1 MHIVEI
7 MIYSTRLIASM
18 NRFYMIKSLLALLL
32 ALCLFPISSSF
43 SAELTDKPPSLGIVL
58 TSNSPFNYKDVD
70 GKTVILG
77 EVQNTKSFP
86 VSGIKIWAGFY
97 DDFSEKP
104 LESTIGTTLLE
115 VIPPFGKSPYMI
127 ISPSSNS
134 KITSVSV
141 NLLGFNSSPEKKQ
154 NLSLELGTLDI
165 ADKLSLSGSI
175 TNKGPL
181 NSTNTKIHLIS
192 SDIFVPPRIL
202 GIATIELDRDLSAG
216 EKDSFEFNVP
226 HDSRAVSF
234 KIVAESD
241 DYTTGL
247 VTVKDTSV
255 DFLSKLVTINDIS
268 VTDTEGNR
276 LSNVTAGSPL
286 NIQSSLGIEYSA
298 LEKSQL
304 QPFVYW
310 IQIKQSFENNGETK
324 SFVEY
329 IGKAEGTFN
338 SPVEQFP
345 TVEWTPK
352 NEGLYFIETFVW
364 DPNSIPLAS
373 KGPIS
378 LVLVN

>member
-18 NRFYMIKSLLALLL
+18 NRFYMIKSVLTILLVLS
-32 ALCLFPISSSF
+32 LFPISSSF
-43 SAELTDKPPSLGIVL
+43 SAEMTDKPPTLGIVL
-58 TSNSPFNYKDVD
+58 TSNSPFNYKDID

-77 EVQNTKSFP
+77 EIQNTKNYP
-86 VSGIKIWAGFY
+86 VGGLKIWAGFY
-97 DDFSEKP
+97 DDNSKNP
-104 LESTIGTTLLE
+104 LETTIGTTILE
-115 VIPPFGKSPYMI
+115 VIPPFSKSPYMI
-127 ISPSSNS
+127 ISPSSNP

-154 NLSLELGTLDI
+154 NLSLELGTLKI
-165 ADKLSLSGSI
+165 EDKISLSGSI
-175 TNKGPL
+175 INKGPV
-181 NSTNTKIHLIS
+181 NSTNTKIYLIS
-192 SDIFVPPRIL
+192 SDVFVPPRIL
-202 GIATIELDRDLSAG
+202 GIATVTLDQDLGAG
-216 EKDSFEFNVP
+216 QKDSFEFNIP

-241 DYTTGL
+241 DYTSGIME
-247 VTVKDTSV
+247 VKNTATAV
-255 DFLSKLVTINDIS
+255 LTKLVTINDVSI
-268 VTDTEGNR
+268 TDATGNR
-276 LSNVTAGSPL
+276 ISNMSAGTPI

-298 LEKSQL
+298 IEKSQL

-310 IQIKQSFENNGETK
+310 IQIKQSFETSDGTK

-329 IGKAEGTFN
+329 IGKAEGTFD
-338 SPVEQFP
+338 SPAEQLP
-345 TVEWTPK
+345 TIEWTPP

>member
-1 MHIVEI
+1 
-7 MIYSTRLIASM
+7 
-18 NRFYMIKSLLALLL
+18 MIKSVLAILLIIS
-32 ALCLFPISSSF
+32 LFPIGSSF

-58 TSNSPFNYKDVD
+58 TSNAPFNYKDID

-86 VSGIKIWAGFY
+86 VSGLKIWSGFY
-97 DDFSEKP
+97 DDISENP
-104 LESTIGTTLLE
+104 LETTIGTTILE
-115 VIPPFGKSPYMI
+115 VIPPFSKSPYMI
-127 ISPSSNS
+127 ISPSANP

-154 NLSLELGTLDI
+154 NLNLEIGTLKI
-165 ADKLSLSGSI
+165 EDKLSLSGII
-175 TNKGPL
+175 TNKGPI
-181 NSTNTKIHLIS
+181 NSTNTKIYLIS
-192 SDIFVPPRIL
+192 SDVFVPPRIL
-202 GIATIELDRDLSAG
+202 GIATIDLDKDLGAG

-241 DYTTGL
+241 DYTSGIME
-247 VTVKDTSV
+247 VKSTTASV
-255 DFLSKLVTINDIS
+255 LTTLVTINDITIS
-268 VTDTEGNR
+268 DTAGNR
-276 LSNVTAGSPL
+276 ISNMSAGTPI

-298 LEKSQL
+298 IEKSQV

-310 IQIKQSFENNGETK
+310 IQIKQSFETNGETK

-329 IGKAEGTFN
+329 IGKVEGTFD

-345 TVEWTPK
+345 LVEWTPPD
-352 NEGLYFIETFVW
+352 EGLYFIETFVW

-378 LVLVN
+378 LVLVT

>member
-18 NRFYMIKSLLALLL
+18 NRFYMIKSVLTILLVLS
-32 ALCLFPISSSF
+32 LFPISSSF
-43 SAELTDKPPSLGIVL
+43 SAEMTDKPPTLGIVL
-58 TSNSPFNYKDVD
+58 TSNSPFNYKDID

-77 EVQNTKSFP
+77 EIQNTKNYP
-86 VSGIKIWAGFY
+86 VGGLKIWAGFY
-97 DDFSEKP
+97 DDVNKNP
-104 LESTIGTTLLE
+104 LETTIGTTILE
-115 VIPPFGKSPYMI
+115 VIPPFSKSPYMI
-127 ISPSSNS
+127 ISPSSNP

-154 NLSLELGTLDI
+154 NLSLELGTLKI
-165 ADKLSLSGSI
+165 EDKISLSGSI
-175 TNKGPL
+175 INKGPV
-181 NSTNTKIHLIS
+181 NSTNTKIYLIS
-192 SDIFVPPRIL
+192 SDVFVPPRIL
-202 GIATIELDRDLSAG
+202 GIATVTLDQDLGAG
-216 EKDSFEFNVP
+216 QKDSFEFNIP

-241 DYTTGL
+241 DYTSGIME
-247 VTVKDTSV
+247 VKNTATAV
-255 DFLSKLVTINDIS
+255 LTKLVTINDVSI
-268 VTDTEGNR
+268 TDATGNR
-276 LSNVTAGSPL
+276 ISNMSAGTPI

-298 LEKSQL
+298 IEKSQL

-310 IQIKQSFENNGETK
+310 IQIKQSFETSDGTK

-329 IGKAEGTFN
+329 IGKAEGTFD
-338 SPVEQFP
+338 SPAEQLP
-345 TVEWTPK
+345 TIEWTPP

>member
-7 MIYSTRLIASM
+7 MIYSTRLIGSM
-18 NRFYMIKSLLALLL
+18 NRFYMIKSILSIFLALS
-32 ALCLFPISSSF
+32 LFPIGSSF

-58 TSNSPFNYKDVD
+58 TSNSPFNYKDIE

-77 EVQNTKSFP
+77 EIQNTKSFP

-97 DDFSEKP
+97 DDVSEKP
-104 LESTIGTTLLE
+104 LETVIGTTILE
-115 VIPPFGKSPYMI
+115 VIPPFSKSPYMI
-127 ISPSSNS
+127 MSPSANP
-134 KITSVSV
+134 KVTSVSV

-154 NLSLELGTLDI
+154 NLSLELGTLKI
-165 ADKLSLSGSI
+165 EDKISLSGSI

-181 NSTNTKIHLIS
+181 NSTNTKIYLIS
-192 SDIFVPPRIL
+192 ADVFVPPRIL
-202 GIATIELDRDLSAG
+202 GIATINLDQDLG
-216 EKDSFEFNVP
+216 VGQKDSFEFNVP

-241 DYTTGL
+241 DYTSGIMEVKST
-247 VTVKDTSV
+247 TVSV
-255 DFLSKLVTINDIS
+255 LTTLVTINDIII
-268 VTDTEGNR
+268 TDTLGTR
-276 LSNVTAGSPL
+276 ISNMSAGIPI
-286 NIQSSLGIEYSA
+286 NIRSSLGIEYSA
-298 LEKSQL
+298 IEKS

-310 IQIKQSFENNGETK
+310 IQIKQSFEINGETK

-329 IGKAEGTFN
+329 IGKAEGTFD

-345 TVEWTPK
+345 TVEWIPP
-352 NEGLYFIETFVW
+352 NDGLYFIETFVW

-378 LVLVN
+378 LVLVT